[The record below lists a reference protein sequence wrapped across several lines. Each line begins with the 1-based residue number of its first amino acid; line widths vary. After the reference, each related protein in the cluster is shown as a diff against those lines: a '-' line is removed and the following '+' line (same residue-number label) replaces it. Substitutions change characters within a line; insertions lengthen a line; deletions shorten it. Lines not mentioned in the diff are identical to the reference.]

1 MMILKAT
8 QKKQQS
14 FTLSFEDTFFE
25 KNIRWGRGAQMEPPS
40 GFSVNWKKQ
49 EAYQKRKQKK
59 S

>member
-40 GFSVNWKKQ
+40 GFSVN
-49 EAYQKRKQKK
+49 
-59 S
+59 